1 MSNSEEHLSNEKKG
15 APAMS
20 PGSYLRQIRKEKDL
34 SVEVVS
40 EATKISIK
48 NIRAIEEENYEELP
62 ADTFVRGLV
71 TLYCNFLALDGSKI
85 AAEFLAGR
93 ESSTPAAGRRIRV
106 KKHLHSSS
114 LAPKKLAEPAHI
126 SSATIALIL
135 LAIII
140 LSFTGFCLYT
150 SWNPLSFLS
159 QQTENIQT
167 SMHEVFGHDEPG
179 ETDAE
184 STTLPTD
191 AVSEK
196 AATEQQL
203 SYDLSAFFLQDSNVE
218 IRIDNQ
224 KPIQETFKNGERAD
238 WNATNSLQVVFDK
251 PEAAILKLNDM
262 PLPFPEPKDDQLPT
276 LLLPDDLLDQ

>member
-1 MSNSEEHLSNEKKG
+1 MSTSEEHFSNEKKDVD
-15 APAMS
+15 AMS
-20 PGSYLRQIRKEKDL
+20 PGQYLQQIRKEKDL
-34 SVEVVS
+34 SIEVVS

-48 NIRAIEEENYEELP
+48 NIHAIEEENYEALP

-71 TLYCNFLALDGSKI
+71 NLYCNFLGLDGLQI
-85 AAEFLAGR
+85 AADFLAER
-93 ESSTPAAGRRIRV
+93 ENNTPAAGRRVRV

-159 QQTENIQT
+159 QQTENLQT
-167 SMHEVFGHDEPG
+167 SMNEVFGHNEQE
-179 ETDAE
+179 ETEAE
-184 STTLPTD
+184 NTTISTQTALRNP
-191 AVSEK
+191 AV
-196 AATEQQL
+196 AQQL
-203 SYDLSAFFLQDSNVE
+203 SYALSAFFLQDCTVE
-218 IRIDNQ
+218 IRTDNQ
-224 KPIQETFKNGERAD
+224 SPIRKTFKNGEMAE
-238 WNATNSLQVVFDK
+238 WHATHSLQVIFDK
-251 PEAAILKLNDM
+251 PEAAILKLNDT
-262 PLPFPEPKDDQLPT
+262 PLSFPEPEANQRPT